1 MWPCFVVGPFKEPE
15 ELLEELLEEAW
26 RASYC
31 AAVMANSS
39 KVEAEAEE
47 EVVEVVEVVEVE
59 EEEEEEE
66 EEGEPRFA
74 IRFRSA
80 LDIFRFLSLGF
91 TTLTCAPNLTG
102 ALFNDTMLFLFE
114 FGTFLPSASLPPP
127 PPPPPP
133 PPLLLRV
140 PSNLNRCFSRS
151 DVIFA
156 PWADRLCR
164 MKSGAAC
171 PFFMASTSN
180 TVMEGR
186 KVFIC
191 VRKS

>member
-15 ELLEELLEEAW
+15 ELLEELLEELPEEAW

-47 EVVEVVEVVEVE
+47 EVVEVEA
-59 EEEEEEE
+59 EEE
-66 EEGEPRFA
+66 EEGGEEEPRFA

-133 PPLLLRV
+133 LLLLLLRV